1 MNQTHKIFIT
11 TLHDFVEIQVN
22 SFCWFLSEGLNEEL
36 ENFSS
41 ILDFTKNLEVRFF
54 GNEYKLKKPK
64 YSIFESKQ
72 RDSTYSVRIYVPI
85 EIINKET
92 KF

>member
-41 ILDFTKNLEVRFF
+41 ILDFTKN
-54 GNEYKLKKPK
+54 PK
-64 YSIFESKQ
+64 YAFLGMN
-72 RDSTYSVRIYVPI
+72 
-85 EIINKET
+85 IN
-92 KF
+92 